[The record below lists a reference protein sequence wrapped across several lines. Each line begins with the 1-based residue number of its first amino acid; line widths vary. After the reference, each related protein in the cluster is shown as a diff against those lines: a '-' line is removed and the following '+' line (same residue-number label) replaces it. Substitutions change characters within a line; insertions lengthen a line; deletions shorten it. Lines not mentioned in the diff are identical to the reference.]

1 MVQELRTTCNRDC
14 PDSCGIITTVDNGR
28 IIKHRGDPD
37 HGITRG
43 FLCYRGNHYLDR
55 FYSKER
61 ILFPQRRAGKGWK
74 RISWDDALDLA
85 AEKLSFYRDKFN
97 PLSILVVNY
106 SGIRG
111 SVARLLGRL
120 FWSQFGGATFTQG
133 GLSVEASHAAQH
145 LDFGGNC
152 THAPEDLAKS
162 RGFVIWGK
170 NIAVTRPHAWQF
182 VAAARKKG
190 ASLHVIDP
198 VRCST
203 ARRADVYYQIRPG
216 SDALLALGIGRLLL
230 KRGVED
236 RAFVGHHSHGF
247 DEYQKLVFS
256 RSLEEVAAA
265 TDLSRAQIE
274 QLAAVYAKVKPLATM
289 IGLGPSYWRVGGAT
303 VRCIDALAALS
314 GNVGIPG
321 GGAHTDTEEEVGFD
335 YSMLEKA
342 PQNKNRRILLPQLG
356 REILSKTDPP
366 IKMVWIGGANP
377 AATAPDTGSV
387 CRGLAA
393 IDFLVVVD
401 MFMTATA
408 EYADLFLPCTT
419 YLEMNDLIS
428 AYGHHWIGLTKAV
441 VAPLGEARS
450 DSEILQ
456 GLAKRLGFGAA
467 LKGRPQRWTRRLLK
481 PLEAH
486 GLSGDELA
494 QRSLR
499 HPLQAEVPFSDRRF
513 LTSSGKYEFIR
524 EFTSIAA
531 PTADDKLYLVAT
543 KTLKMLNSQVNRKDL
558 VDEPEVKTHPDT
570 VAKLGLISGDKAKV
584 ESAVGSVTA
593 CLKAD
598 ETVRRDVLLFNPAAW
613 QGDLQGVNQLREA
626 VLADM
631 GNAAAM
637 HETRVSVRP
646 WPPS

>member
-203 ARRADVYYQIRPG
+203 ARRADVHYQIRPG

-265 TDLSRAQIE
+265 TDLSRE
-274 QLAAVYAKVKPLATM
+274 P
-289 IGLGPSYWRVGGAT
+289 
-303 VRCIDALAALS
+303 LS

-366 IKMVWIGGANP
+366 IKMGWIGGANP

-486 GLSGDELA
+486 GLSGDE
-494 QRSLR
+494 
-499 HPLQAEVPFSDRRF
+499 
-513 LTSSGKYEFIR
+513 
-524 EFTSIAA
+524 
-531 PTADDKLYLVAT
+531 
-543 KTLKMLNSQVNRKDL
+543 
-558 VDEPEVKTHPDT
+558 
-570 VAKLGLISGDKAKV
+570 
-584 ESAVGSVTA
+584 
-593 CLKAD
+593 
-598 ETVRRDVLLFNPAAW
+598 
-613 QGDLQGVNQLREA
+613 
-626 VLADM
+626 
-631 GNAAAM
+631 
-637 HETRVSVRP
+637 
-646 WPPS
+646 